1 MSKPFFWSTPF
12 RYMRWA
18 ARERPA
24 YFYSIV
30 IGLIGPVMVVTVPSI
45 RHNLGD
51 KPRPPIPQSY
61 PSKCTFTGHYTSIRY
76 HSNWLQYLGANDM
89 LQYPQDREGYLLA
102 TTIHDHEHTGENWK

>member
-1 MSKPFFWSTPF
+1 
-12 RYMRWA
+12 MRWA
-18 ARERPA
+18 AREKPA

-61 PSKCTFTGHYTSIRY
+61 PSECAFARHETLIR
-76 HSNWLQYLGANDM
+76 LRD
-89 LQYPQDREGYLLA
+89 DRFILAADYFHLL
-102 TTIHDHEHTGENWK
+102 I